1 MNFFKTKNDKNIVKH
16 IVIKQYQ
23 AIANSFLGYK
33 LPRTPKEGW
42 VRTIRKAL
50 DMSGAQ
56 LAEKLDSSRNRISI
70 LERREIEGDI
80 TLNQLKLLAE
90 QLNCDF
96 TYALVPK
103 KPVEEIIEDRVTEI
117 AIQSLDSNAQNMFLE
132 AQSIDK
138 KAQEHLLEQAKKEI
152 IASGGRII
160 WKNIKEDICLK

>member
-1 MNFFKTKNDKNIVKH
+1 M
-16 IVIKQYQ
+16 
-23 AIANSFLGYK
+23 
-33 LPRTPKEGW
+33 
-42 VRTIRKAL
+42 
-50 DMSGAQ
+50 
-56 LAEKLDSSRNRISI
+56 AEKLDSSRNRISI

-132 AQSIDK
+132 APSIDK

-152 IASGGRII
+152 IASGGWII